1 MGIKLLFLLLLWS
14 QRPEY
19 LWIPELSVRTE
30 LLGPLSPG
38 IIPDTLTDIF
48 LNPASAA
55 NITKNRLYF
64 NGHERNYP
72 YRYYDD
78 YHIRSAILTNFG
90 FSVYIRTILPFSIK
104 KLTDLNDKKIG
115 IVYAR
120 KMGKQSLGIG
130 YLYSYDDRDYSHY
143 SGIPVDER
151 VHSFSLGMI
160 LNELVNGV
168 ITFSKFRYKGYWHWP
183 SESPKINETVINAG
197 IGIKGRINNYFSITY
212 ISLIDTSSHYF
223 ITVFDRVGAP
233 LVNTPTS
240 KIYTI
245 GQLEYLYYYRP
256 PHPLIAGLKRDT
268 KIIFSLGVGVE
279 QLLGNFSI
287 LGNFSQCIGHSINH
301 IEHDR
306 INTFTFFSDY
316 PICLGLSMKAT
327 PLKLWVRMSPYIYD
341 CSYWNIELSYVLN

>member
-14 QRPEY
+14 QGLEY
-19 LWIPELSVRTE
+19 LWMQELSVRTE
-30 LLGPLSPG
+30 LLGYFSPG
-38 IIPDTLTDIF
+38 IIQDTLTDIF

-64 NGHERNYP
+64 NGYERSYHFH
-72 YRYYDD
+72 YDD
-78 YHIRSAILTNFG
+78 YHIRGAVLTNFG
-90 FSVYIRTILPFSIK
+90 FNVYIRTILPFSVK
-104 KLTDLNDKKIG
+104 KLTDLPEKKIG

-120 KMGKQSLGIG
+120 KVGKQSLGIG
-130 YLYSYDDRDYSHY
+130 YLYSYDYRNYY
-143 SGIPVDER
+143 YGFPVDSEKIY
-151 VHSFSLGMI
+151 SFSLGMI
-160 LNELVNGV
+160 LNELVDGV
-168 ITFSKFRYKGYWHWP
+168 ITFSKFWYEDYCHWA
-183 SESPKINETVINAG
+183 PKSQKISKSRVNAG

-212 ISLIDTSSHYF
+212 ISLIDTSSHYN

-233 LVNTPTS
+233 IVNTQST

-256 PHPLIAGLKRDT
+256 PHPQIEGMKTDT
-268 KIIFSLGVGVE
+268 RIIFRLGIGVE

-287 LGNFSQCIGHSINH
+287 LGNFSQHIGHCINH

-327 PLKLWVRMSPYIYD
+327 PLKLWVRMSPLISA
-341 CSYWNIELSYVLN
+341 CAFWNIELLYILN